1 MRLNIQE
8 DPNHISLNN
17 RILIEAHYK
26 NISRPSLKIL
36 LPMHHLQDDFDKT
49 WKLKNQSSDETD
61 DDDTGF
67 STTSI
72 SSNGNSSSDNFG
84 VFFINNTWFMMP

>member
-1 MRLNIQE
+1 MKIQK

-67 STTSI
+67 SSTSI
-72 SSNGNSSSDNFG
+72 SRVLVIAVLTVL
-84 VFFINNTWFMMP
+84 VFSFLITHGS